1 MQNADDI
8 LLISP
13 TRNAFELEEFAKD
26 STITFSLDTVP
37 FKSKRKCLY
46 LVGSRIKTGETFI
59 PDPISSQGIVSE
71 TRHHKLFLS
80 CECSSIN

>member
-26 STITFSLDTVP
+26 SNITFSLDTVL

-46 LVGSRIKTGETFI
+46 LVGSRKKQEKPLFQIQFLPRELFRRQDI
-59 PDPISSQGIVSE
+59 ISF
-71 TRHHKLFLS
+71 FLAA
-80 CECSSIN
+80 NAAL